1 MLQLKGLNIF
11 YGDAQAV
18 NDLSIL
24 VERGTLAALVGA
36 NGAGKTSTLM
46 AIAGLI
52 RPRSGRIE
60 FMGKKLN
67 ELPPEDIV
75 ERGISLVPEGRWLFT
90 KMTVAENL
98 RMGGYSSRARK
109 NTAESL
115 ERVLK
120 LFPVLE
126 SHYRMSAASLSGGEQ
141 QMLAI
146 GRALMSKPH
155 LLMLDEP
162 SLGLAPLIVET
173 LFEVIQGLHHS
184 GVTVL
189 LVEQNVRESL
199 RLAQKAFVIKTGN
212 LILSGKGVDLL
223 ANPDVQKAFL
233 GIGKDLS

>member
-1 MLQLKGLNIF
+1 VLELNGLNIF

-18 NDLSIL
+18 NDLSL
-24 VERGTLAALVGA
+24 RVDRGTLAALVGA
-36 NGAGKTSTLM
+36 NGAGKSTTLM

-52 RPRSGRIE
+52 RPRSGTVE
-60 FMGKKLN
+60 FMGKELN

-109 NTAESL
+109 NAAESM
-115 ERVLK
+115 EYVLR
-120 LFPVLE
+120 LFPILK
-126 SHYRMSAASLSGGEQ
+126 SHYRRSAASLSGGEQ

-173 LFEVIQGLHHS
+173 MFEAIQRLHDS

-199 RLAQKAFVIKTGN
+199 KLAQKAFVIKTGI
-212 LILSGKGVDLL
+212 LTLSGKGADLL
-223 ANPDVQKAFL
+223 ENPDVQKAFL

>member
-1 MLQLKGLNIF
+1 VLRLNGLNIF

-24 VERGTLAALVGA
+24 VEKGTLAALVGA
-36 NGAGKTSTLM
+36 NGAGKSTTLL

-52 RPRSGRIE
+52 PLRSGTVE
-60 FMGKKLN
+60 FMGEKIN
-67 ELPPEDIV
+67 ELPPENIV

-90 KMTVAENL
+90 KMTVSENL

-109 NTAESL
+109 KAAESM
-115 ERVLK
+115 EHVLK
-120 LFPVLE
+120 LFPILK
-126 SHYRMSAASLSGGEQ
+126 SHYRTSAASLSGGEQ

-173 LFEVIQGLHHS
+173 VFEVIQRLHDD
-184 GVTVL
+184 GVTIL
-189 LVEQNVRESL
+189 LVEQNVREGL
-199 RLAQKAFVIKTGN
+199 QLAQKAFVIKTGT
-212 LILSGKGVDLL
+212 LTLSGKGIDLL
-223 ANPDVQKAFL
+223 KNPDVQKAFL